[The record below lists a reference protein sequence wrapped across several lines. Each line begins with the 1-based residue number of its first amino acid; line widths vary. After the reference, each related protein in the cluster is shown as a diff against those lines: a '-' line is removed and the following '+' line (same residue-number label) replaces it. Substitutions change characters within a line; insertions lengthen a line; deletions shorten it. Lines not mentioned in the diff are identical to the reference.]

1 MGAVTTAILATAATA
16 AAAHGAYQQRKDAK
30 EQASDAKKQASD
42 IKKANEK
49 AIAEAK
55 GLQQKSEDQARAR
68 IAAASAE
75 QERSKSIFSTLGGGL
90 SGSSIV
96 KKLLGQ

>member
-1 MGAVTTAILATAATA
+1 MGAVTTSILATAAVAGTA

-30 EQASDAKKQASD
+30 EQASAIRKE
-42 IKKANEK
+42 NEK
-49 AIAEAK
+49 AVAEAK

-68 IAAASAE
+68 IVSASAE

-90 SGSSIV
+90 SGGSLV

>member
-1 MGAVTTAILATAATA
+1 MAATTATMLGASALA
-16 AAAHGAYQQRKDAK
+16 GASIYSAKKQKKDAK
-30 EQASDAKKQASD
+30 KRESE
-42 IKKANEK
+42 IRKANEQ
-49 AIAEAK
+49 AVAEAK
-55 GLQQKSEDQARAR
+55 SLQQKSEDQARAR

-90 SGSSIV
+90 SGGSLK